1 MASIF
6 ESATRAAIEEI
17 LNERLFD
24 SKHGY
29 VLTKDGY
36 AEIVDEFYR
45 FLQTSREL
53 KEVGDKMIGGVAA
66 QTSGRRKPANP

>member
-6 ESATRAAIEEI
+6 ETATRAALEEI
-17 LNERLFD
+17 LQDRLHD

-36 AEIVDEFYR
+36 QQIIDGLYEF
-45 FLQTSREL
+45 FKASRNL
-53 KEVGDKMIGGVAA
+53 KEVGDRLMSGGLVRGEA
-66 QTSGRRKPANP
+66 SRNREK